1 MTPLVLVIS
10 AGLWVATLW
19 RFGFT
24 WETPAY
30 LYLASISAPLAVI
43 DIRELRLPNAVT
55 VTSYPVVAGLL
66 LLPAVAD
73 GDGGAYGRAM
83 AAGGLVL
90 ALYVILHLVNPAGM
104 GMGDVKLSGP
114 LGALLG
120 WVSWDATLWG
130 TLIGFVLAAVTG
142 VALMVARR
150 AGRKTALPFGP
161 FMLAG
166 AWIALLALP
175 AG

>member
-1 MTPLVLVIS
+1 
-10 AGLWVATLW
+10 
-19 RFGFT
+19 
-24 WETPAY
+24 
-30 LYLASISAPLAVI
+30 
-43 DIRELRLPNAVT
+43 
-55 VTSYPVVAGLL
+55 
-66 LLPAVAD
+66 
-73 GDGGAYGRAM
+73 
-83 AAGGLVL
+83 
-90 ALYVILHLVNPAGM
+90 M